1 MSRNQQALVQLT
13 ARVAAAGLLWGA
25 GTAFAQRGTGDWMTS
40 GFDAQRSNW
49 VRSDAKISPESMSK
63 PGFELSWKMKLN
75 SSPRQ
80 LNSLTAPVLLD
91 FYIGYRGFRALGFMS
106 TASGNVIGVDTELA
120 RMEWEKPS
128 AVPQT
133 AGVSVS
139 CPGGLTAAVTR
150 PLSIAYPSG
159 LAGRGPGRGTPAKS
173 GVGEPFQG
181 AVTIKPA
188 PAPSPVPATPPPG
201 PPGGPAGAGA
211 RRAAPAVNLFA
222 PRVQWVN
229 SITADGKFHGHYVSN
244 GEEPTPAVQFLPANA
259 NVVGLAVF
267 DGHAYAA
274 TKNCGN
280 VPSGVWVLDLETQQT
295 KSWKAEGDVA
305 GTAGPAIGPDGSLY
319 VAAGKQI
326 VALEE
331 KTLQSKAA
339 FQNEQGYSSSPV
351 IFDFKGK
358 DLLAVAT
365 TDGRLQ
371 LFDTASVGSGPIAK
385 SEVFS
390 GAGFE
395 TGALASWQDAAGV
408 RWILVP
414 ASAPAGKASGF
425 VGNGEIKNGAIF
437 AWKVEESNGKFSLRP
452 GWSSPDMISPLP
464 PIIVNGVVFAAS
476 SGEFRGGGSAAERAK
491 KSVPAVLYALDS
503 LSGRELWS
511 SGNTITSFAHSGG
524 LSAGGSR
531 VFIGTYDGM
540 QYAFG
545 FPIEH

>member
-1 MSRNQQALVQLT
+1 MSRNQQALGQLA
-13 ARVAAAGLLWGA
+13 ARAAVAGLLWGA

-63 PGFELSWKMKLN
+63 PGFQLSWKMKLN
-75 SSPRQ
+75 SSARQ
-80 LNSLTAPVLLD
+80 LHSLTAPVLLD

-128 AVPQT
+128 AIPQT
-133 AGVSVS
+133 ADASVS

-201 PPGGPAGAGA
+201 PPGASPGSST
-211 RRAAPAVNLFA
+211 RRAAPVVNLFA
-222 PRVQWVN
+222 PRVQWIN

-244 GEEPTPAVQFLPANA
+244 GEEPKPALQFLPPNA
-259 NVVGLAVF
+259 KAVGLTVF

-295 KSWKAEGDVA
+295 KSWKAEGEVA
-305 GTAGPAIGPDGSLY
+305 GNAGPAIGPDGTLF

-339 FQNEQGYSSSPV
+339 FPNDQEYSSSPV

-358 DLLAVAT
+358 DLMAVAT
-365 TDGRLQ
+365 ADGRLQ
-371 LFDTASVGSGPIAK
+371 LFDTAALGSGPIAR

-390 GAGFE
+390 GARFDA
-395 TGALASWQDAAGV
+395 GALASWQDAAGV
-408 RWILVP
+408 RWILAP
-414 ASAPAGKASGF
+414 ASAPAGKPSGF
-425 VGNGEIKNGAIF
+425 TGNGTIKNGAIV
-437 AWKVEESNGKFSLRP
+437 AWKVAEENGKFSFQP
-452 GWSSPDMISPLP
+452 GWISQDMISPLT
-464 PIIVNGVVFAAS
+464 PIVVNGVVFAAS
-476 SGEFRGGGSAAERAK
+476 SGEFRGGGNAAERAK
-491 KSVPAVLYALDS
+491 KSVPAVLYALDA
-503 LSGRELWS
+503 LSGRKLWS
-511 SGNTITSFAHSGG
+511 SGNTITSFLHSGG

-531 VFIGTYDGM
+531 VFIGTYDGT